1 MNSQVLLRKSLRR
14 KDTCLNRLLMQM
26 KVPYY
31 GQGDMTQMTFS
42 GKEEKPAPEFKA
54 GRGRRTLL
62 SCANVVEFM
71 ISMAIIYKSAKP
83 EP

>member
-1 MNSQVLLRKSLRR
+1 
-14 KDTCLNRLLMQM
+14 
-26 KVPYY
+26 
-31 GQGDMTQMTFS
+31 MTQTMFS
-42 GKEEKPAPEFKA
+42 GKEEEPAPEFKA

-71 ISMAIIYKSAKP
+71 ISMATIYKSANP